1 MHVVDLNG
9 NCIRTKQIE
18 HQRSGGYMS
27 PYMTIEVT
35 DNHIYLG
42 TGSCSFYCYTS
53 TVNYRD
59 GQRAAGSITILTRS
73 NLNKITSFGGQGSY
87 YQHNLWGD
95 QSDIAISPDGTKLA
109 VVSKGASSVCLS
121 LIHI

>member
-1 MHVVDLNG
+1 ML
-9 NCIRTKQIE
+9 QI
-18 HQRSGGYMS
+18 
-27 PYMTIEVT
+27 TI
-35 DNHIYLG
+35 LFG
-42 TGSCSFYCYTS
+42 TGTCGFYCYTS

-95 QSDIAISPDGTKLA
+95 QSDIAVSPDGTKLA
-109 VVSKGASSVCLS
+109 VVSKGASSVCLHDIS
-121 LIHI
+121 NGGTYISNSVQRLGEDQTVDLIKLR